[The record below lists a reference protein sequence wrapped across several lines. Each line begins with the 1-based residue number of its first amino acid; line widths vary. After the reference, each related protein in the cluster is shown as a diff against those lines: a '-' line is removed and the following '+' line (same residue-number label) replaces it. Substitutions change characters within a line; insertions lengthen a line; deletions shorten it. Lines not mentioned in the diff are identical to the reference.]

1 MFKLVLDI
9 SYQQLGEMCQME
21 GLCAPWNHG
30 MYNVHFVIYIFVLD
44 ICCQHLGNICQSEGF
59 CAPFGRKVKECTFWI
74 LDICCQHLE
83 NICQY
88 VCIVRVYNKRQRGMA
103 EVKRYTLCTTQL

>member
-1 MFKLVLDI
+1 MPVVFIYIGVGNI
-9 SYQQLGEMCQME
+9 GEMCQLE
-21 GLCAPWNHG
+21 GFCAPG
-30 MYNVHFVIYIFVLD
+30 NVHFVMYIFVLD

-83 NICQY
+83 NICQ
-88 VCIVRVYNKRQRGMA
+88 
-103 EVKRYTLCTTQL
+103 

>member
-83 NICQY
+83 NICQ
-88 VCIVRVYNKRQRGMA
+88 
-103 EVKRYTLCTTQL
+103 